1 MKITCITDGDI
12 VSDSEFGVDKNLA
25 TKCIVCSESV
35 LLTQLEEEKM
45 VRYGMTI
52 GSKVCGKCKQ
62 AILYI
67 RERIER
73 EAQEGI

>member
-1 MKITCITDGDI
+1 MILDAMKTE
-12 VSDSEFGVDKNLA
+12 SETIDTLA

-35 LLTQLEEEKM
+35 LLTQLEEEM

-52 GSKVCGKCKQ
+52 GSKVCGRCKQ

-67 RERIER
+67 REQIER

>member
-1 MKITCITDGDI
+1 MILDAMKTG
-12 VSDSEFGVDKNLA
+12 SETIDTLA

-35 LLTQLEEEKM
+35 PLTQLEEKM
-45 VRYGMTI
+45 VCYGMTI